1 MDVRGKTHRMT
12 AVRPRL
18 IFKRAADLVLSSAG
32 LVVISPLLLLVA
44 TAILVDTGRPVFF
57 LQERAGLVGRPF
69 RIIKFRTMVQGA
81 DLVSFGK
88 IVGEDSQLITRTGG
102 FLRQW
107 SLDELPELLN
117 VVRGDM
123 SLVGP
128 RPTYV
133 YQTASYSPEQK
144 KRMLMKPG
152 ITGWAQVNG
161 RNSLDWSHRIC
172 LDVWYVEHW
181 SLWLDLKILV
191 RTIGVVIHSTSVYA
205 ETSRRDSIVDDNQTP
220 TTPSTGTEDCQDK
233 EDHYGH

>member
-1 MDVRGKTHRMT
+1 MLKHT
-12 AVRPRL
+12 ADR
-18 IFKRAADLVLSSAG
+18 VLSSVG
-32 LVVISPLLLLVA
+32 VVVISPLLLLIA

-57 LQERAGLVGRPF
+57 LQERAGLLGRPF
-69 RIIKFRTMVQGA
+69 RVIKFRTMIQGA

-102 FLRQW
+102 FLRHW

-117 VVRGDM
+117 VVRGEM

-133 YQTASYSPEQK
+133 YQTKSYSPEQR
-144 KRMLMKPG
+144 KRLLMKPG

-172 LDVWYVEHW
+172 LDVWYIEHW
-181 SLWLDLKILV
+181 SLWLDLRILA
-191 RTIGVVIHSTSVYA
+191 RTIGVVIHPSGIYG
-205 ETSRRDSIVDDNQTP
+205 ETSRRDSIVDGNRAPATP
-220 TTPSTGTEDCQDK
+220 GTGTDGRHEREDYR
-233 EDHYGH
+233 EH

>member
-1 MDVRGKTHRMT
+1 MDVGRQTHATTIGRWLMLKHT
-12 AVRPRL
+12 ADR
-18 IFKRAADLVLSSAG
+18 VLSSVG
-32 LVVISPLLLLVA
+32 VVVISPLLLLIA
-44 TAILVDTGRPVFF
+44 AAILVDTGRPVFF
-57 LQERAGLVGRPF
+57 LQERAGLLGRPF
-69 RIIKFRTMVQGA
+69 RVIKFRTMIQGA

-102 FLRQW
+102 FLRHW

-117 VVRGDM
+117 VVRGEM

-133 YQTASYSPEQK
+133 YQTASYSLEQK

-205 ETSRRDSIVDDNQTP
+205 ETSRRDSIVDGNQTP
-220 TTPSTGTEDCQDK
+220 TTPGTGTEDCQDK